1 MYLFLK
7 VYSLLKP
14 RGLFILEYQEWKS
27 YQRKAHYTEGIAET
41 FQGIRIHPEQFV
53 SVLQKIGM
61 QLVSNRKV
69 SSNTELEHSETKGF
83 NRPIAVFRKV
93 GKELAFDMREVTLE
107 NMESF
112 VSMDAY
118 VEVVWR
124 VCLYGT
130 SVEWELLDS
139 SECKSVDSS
148 DRKSSEST
156 EREPLYC

>member
-1 MYLFLK
+1 MTKWIHLNWGDKGLVYLFLK
-7 VYSLLKP
+7 AYSLLKP

-27 YQRKAHYTEGIAET
+27 YQRKAHYTEAIAET

-53 SVLQKIGM
+53 SILQKIGM

-69 SSNTELEHSETKGF
+69 SSNMELEHSETKGF

-107 NMESF
+107 NMDSF

-118 VEVVWR
+118 VWCVFCEIVW
-124 VCLYGT
+124 
-130 SVEWELLDS
+130 
-139 SECKSVDSS
+139 
-148 DRKSSEST
+148 
-156 EREPLYC
+156 